1 MAEKALFAFTDSS
14 VLAEELSAGARQCEK
29 RSRLPFQAEKKTIRK
44 AGFAFL
50 GDFVLTEEL
59 GDGARQC
66 EKRSRLSNPFNQ
78 IRNPRKNPG
87 LALKIIYFALH
98 KNTTQP
104 HPKLPLPL

>member
-1 MAEKALFAFTDSS
+1 MAEKALFAFADNS
-14 VLAEELSAGARQCEK
+14 
-29 RSRLPFQAEKKTIRK
+29 
-44 AGFAFL
+44 
-50 GDFVLTEEL
+50 VLTEEL
-59 GDGARQC
+59 SAGARQC

>member
-29 RSRLPFQAEKKTIRK
+29 RSRLPFQSEKKSIRK

-59 GDGARQC
+59 GDGAGQH
-66 EKRSRLSNPFNQ
+66 EKRNQ
-78 IRNPRKNPG
+78 PVSSDRQKRNRPERPG
-87 LALKIIYFALH
+87 LPFWAILF
-98 KNTTQP
+98 
-104 HPKLPLPL
+104 

>member
-29 RSRLPFQAEKKTIRK
+29 RSRLPFQAEKKSIRK

-59 GDGARQC
+59 ADGAGQY
-66 EKRSRLSNPFNQ
+66 EKRKRSFSSRSQ
-78 IRNPRKNPG
+78 IRKWRKRR
-87 LALKIIYFALH
+87 F
-98 KNTTQP
+98 
-104 HPKLPLPL
+104 LPLQTIPF